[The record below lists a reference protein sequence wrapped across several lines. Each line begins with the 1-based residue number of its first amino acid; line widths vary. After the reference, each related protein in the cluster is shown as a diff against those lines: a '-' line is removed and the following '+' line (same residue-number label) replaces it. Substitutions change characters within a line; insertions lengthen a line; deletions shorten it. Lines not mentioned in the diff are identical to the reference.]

1 MLRSVLISV
10 ALAGLSAAPANADN
24 LAGGLFETLRANC
37 GKSFEGTVVR
47 APENDPWRSA
57 KLVMH
62 IRDCSD
68 TEIKVPL
75 HYNDNHSRV
84 WIVTKIAGDRLR
96 LKHDH
101 RHENGHSDTITMYG
115 GETATGDGGPGDSDA
130 DFIVDAESVKL
141 FYDNGNTRSP
151 NNVWSMKVEGTTF
164 TYGLVRPDLDF
175 MAAFDLTKPVATP
188 PPAWDLVSSSHE

>member
-1 MLRSVLISV
+1 MFRLIVISV
-10 ALAGLSAAPANADN
+10 ALVALYGTPASAE
-24 LAGGLFETLRANC
+24 GLFETLQANC

-57 KLVMH
+57 RLVMH

-84 WIVTKIAGDRLR
+84 WIVTRIAGDRLR

-101 RHENGHSDTITMYG
+101 RHEDGHPDTITMYG
-115 GETATGDGGPGDSDA
+115 GETAAGDGAPGDEGA

-141 FYDNGNTRSP
+141 FFDNGNTRSP
-151 NNVWSMKVEGTTF
+151 DNIWSMAVKGTTF

-188 PPAWDLVSSSHE
+188 PPAWDLVN

>member
-1 MLRSVLISV
+1 MFRPVLVSV
-10 ALAGLSAAPANADN
+10 ALVALYVAPVNAE
-24 LAGGLFETLRANC
+24 GLFETLQANC
-37 GKSFEGTVVR
+37 GKAFEGTVIR
-47 APENDPWRSA
+47 APEGDPWRSA

-101 RHENGHSDTITMYG
+101 RHENGHSDAVTMYG
-115 GETATGDGGPGDSDA
+115 GETAAGDGGPGDSDA
-130 DFIVDAESVKL
+130 DFIVDAESVKI
-141 FYDNGNTRSP
+141 FFDNGNTRSP
-151 NNVWSMKVEGTTF
+151 NNVWSMAVKGTNF

-175 MAAFDLTKPVATP
+175 LASFDLTKPVATP
-188 PPAWDLVSSSHE
+188 PPAWDLVH